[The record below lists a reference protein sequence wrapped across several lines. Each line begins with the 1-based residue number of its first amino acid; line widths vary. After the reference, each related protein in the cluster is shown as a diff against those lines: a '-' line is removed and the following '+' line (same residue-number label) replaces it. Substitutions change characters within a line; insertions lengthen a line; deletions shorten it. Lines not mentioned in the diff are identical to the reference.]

1 MSMFFNLLNN
11 QNIQKNLY
19 NISIDVDL
27 KIEIKNNKIF
37 NIILGPGHI
46 HELRKKSYI
55 KLINDV
61 LEKYKLKDG
70 IISINLADHPK
81 KGVLNF
87 CRDKNNSQGYFIIPN
102 HRFIFDET
110 KLSKNTDTENFNYSQ
125 TTNYLKSLHN
135 NYIFKNKINKFYLNG
150 LDGRGKR
157 LHYYVYAL
165 NNKDICDGHLYGGSV
180 HKYGITPL
188 PLIKLLE
195 ENNLASK
202 EYDYFDS
209 HFKYKYIIYYDGN
222 TLSDRMRLLL
232 NTNSVIIKKK
242 SLYEEF
248 YTYLLK
254 DNINY
259 IEYENENEL
268 RNIHNKLENDE
279 KLCLQII
286 ENNKKFVNE
295 ILTYDNILKYTADLL
310 NILL

>member
-1 MSMFFNLLNN
+1 MFFDLLNN
-11 QNIQKNLY
+11 QNLQKNLY
-19 NISIDVDL
+19 NIFIDVDL

-55 KLINDV
+55 KLINEV

-87 CRDKNNSQGYFIIPN
+87 CRDKNNSQGYFLIPFA
-102 HRFIFDET
+102 RFILDET
-110 KLSKNTDTENFNYSQ
+110 KLSKNIDTENFNYSQ
-125 TTNYLKSLHN
+125 TTNYLKLLHN
-135 NYIFKNKINKFYLNG
+135 NYIFQNKINKFYLNG
-150 LDGRGKR
+150 LEGRGKR
-157 LHYYVYAL
+157 LNYYIYAL

-209 HFKYKYIIYYDGN
+209 HFRYKYIIYYDGN

-242 SLYEEF
+242 SPYEEF

-279 KLCLQII
+279 NLCLQII